1 MAQAL
6 HAEST
11 TKCRNDTTRADG
23 SIRTRSEGAVRVLTI
38 DRPDQKNA
46 FSLVMYASL
55 YD

>member
-1 MAQAL
+1 MYERHDARRRKHSHPQRG
-6 HAEST
+6 T
-11 TKCRNDTTRADG
+11 
-23 SIRTRSEGAVRVLTI
+23 VRVLTI